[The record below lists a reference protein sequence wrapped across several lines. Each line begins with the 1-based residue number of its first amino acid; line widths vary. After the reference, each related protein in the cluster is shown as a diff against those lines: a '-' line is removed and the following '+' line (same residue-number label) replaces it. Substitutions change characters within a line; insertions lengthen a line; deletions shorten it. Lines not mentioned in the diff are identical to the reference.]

1 MALNGVSSNQQTLN
15 QTEGLQLMAPAKRGT
30 TNFCATTLISEGEK
44 SLSLTEKIKEHFWTT
59 WEYVQIPFVKA
70 WEWIVWVVHFC
81 PAEQTPLKIMEQ
93 IVEDPKNAAKEFA
106 KNPADNVGELV
117 LAVLIDPANVKKLRD
132 ENEAAFG
139 TFMREFKRA
148 YKEHADLFI
157 GKEADIVP
165 ALLAFID
172 PTAHSGHDLFTA
184 LQKVAQQN
192 PALVFEAL
200 GQVGE
205 QVLKIVGDEK
215 KDGDTEQVIAL
226 RLIFT
231 KYLPKVIEQA
241 IACPDDFKN
250 FFEELYA
257 LDGFNEDAIIQLF
270 KNDDLPRPT
279 SEELAALLT
288 IFAVT
293 GLGLR
298 QLADPEKYFG
308 SEYKGT
314 NEMDIKMAFYQS
326 ILSAVEPA
334 QIEEVIMTLKKD
346 HPLLSAVL
354 QQAKD
359 EDSATREKIAENL
372 PESLKVLA
380 QLYADYQNPPKAA
393 KK

>member
-1 MALNGVSSNQQTLN
+1 MALDGVSSNQQTLN
-15 QTEGLQLMAPAKRGT
+15 QTAGLQPMAPAKRGT

-44 SLSLTEKIKEHFWTT
+44 SLSLTEKIKEHFWTA

-81 PAEQTPLKIMEQ
+81 PAEQTPLEIMEK
-93 IVEDPKNAAKEFA
+93 IVEDPKSAAKEFA

-139 TFMREFKRA
+139 TFMKEFKRA
-148 YKEHADLFI
+148 YKKHADLLI

-172 PTAHSGHDLFTA
+172 PTEHSGHDLFTA

-200 GQVGE
+200 GQVGK
-205 QVLKIVGDEK
+205 QVLEIVGEK
-215 KDGDTEQVIAL
+215 KDEDNEHVSAL

-231 KYLPKVIEQA
+231 DYLPKVIEQVK
-241 IACPDDFKN
+241 ACPDDFKS

-257 LDGFNEDAIIQLF
+257 LDGFNEDTIIQLF
-270 KNDDLPRPT
+270 KNDDLPAPT
-279 SEELAALLT
+279 DAELAALLT

-308 SEYKGT
+308 SEYKGAKG
-314 NEMDIKMAFYQS
+314 MDIKMAFYQS
-326 ILSAVEPA
+326 ILSVVEPD
-334 QIEEVIMTLKKD
+334 QIEDVIKTLKKD
-346 HPLLSAVL
+346 HPLLTAIL

-359 EDSATREKIAENL
+359 EDSATRKKIAENL
-372 PESLKVLA
+372 PEALEVLA
-380 QLYADYQNPPKAA
+380 QLYADYQNPPKPA